1 MGQEGQVRTEGYVT
15 TRRFLRDHPSWLDVV
30 EACVIEANRTKGDF
44 AGAWALNE
52 AKKSGRAWF
61 PNLRPL
67 VSYGILRKTDVSRGG
82 RRAYYVMPDVEGVR
96 EALREATVEH
106 QTSADTSKNVHAQ

>member
-1 MGQEGQVRTEGYVT
+1 MPEITEYRAEGYVA
-15 TRRFLRDHPSWLDVV
+15 TRRFLRDHPTWLDVV
-30 EACVIEANRTKGDF
+30 EACIAEATRTKGEF

-67 VSYGILRKTDVSRGG
+67 VSYGILRRTDVTRGG
-82 RRAYYVMPDVEGVR
+82 RRAYYVMPDIEGVNA
-96 EALREATVEH
+96 ALK
-106 QTSADTSKNVHAQ
+106 DTTAAGQARRPR